1 VAPTETQKERRTG
14 EPFALVPTQNE
25 TVADWVSTAW
35 NAVPEEVVLR
45 SIYGSGFDDDHREWF
60 ITKHD
65 VYGARFLRKWT
76 ERNGSGAEEQALNVT
91 HDDDISLA
99 LDELVIDE

>member
-1 VAPTETQKERRTG
+1 VAPTETQEERRTG
-14 EPFALVPTQNE
+14 EPFALAPTESLLEPLALVLLSLCALREQNE

-65 VYGARFLRKWT
+65 VY
-76 ERNGSGAEEQALNVT
+76 
-91 HDDDISLA
+91 
-99 LDELVIDE
+99 